1 MFSQRASHPA
11 LLLLQVFNQTSVVNV
26 CFCNLQQQIIG
37 CFNYDTFAVQ
47 GEERPH
53 VVKRSTQKCE
63 STFDKYCL
71 NNGLCMLLVDINEHH
86 CKCED
91 GFYGPRCGNLE
102 LVFQPMAEEQILLT
116 VFCVILLMIGLAGA
130 LYFCCKCIYVYNKYT
145 IVALQ
150 SQQQ

>member
-1 MFSQRASHPA
+1 AILSHVLGRNLVTLLSVSFDPTLGTTGLGGRVVPLMA
-11 LLLLQVFNQTSVVNV
+11 LLL
-26 CFCNLQQQIIG
+26 
-37 CFNYDTFAVQ
+37 
-47 GEERPH
+47 
-53 VVKRSTQKCE
+53 VKPDNSHRSTQKCE

-116 VFCVILLMIGLAGA
+116 VFCVILLSTPITYSQCSIL
-130 LYFCCKCIYVYNKYT
+130 NKK
-145 IVALQ
+145 V
-150 SQQQ
+150 SGVSSRC

>member
-1 MFSQRASHPA
+1 SGFLPGSKYMLIVCIGDSILPVGMSGHLPLSVSPVLIPAS
-11 LLLLQVFNQTSVVNV
+11 
-26 CFCNLQQQIIG
+26 
-37 CFNYDTFAVQ
+37 
-47 GEERPH
+47 RPM
-53 VVKRSTQKCE
+53 TKCE

-130 LYFCCKCIYVYNKYT
+130 LRYRGFYT
-145 IVALQ
+145 RATSRSKDPVSPNI
-150 SQQQ
+150 SQHLLYEYSQTFV